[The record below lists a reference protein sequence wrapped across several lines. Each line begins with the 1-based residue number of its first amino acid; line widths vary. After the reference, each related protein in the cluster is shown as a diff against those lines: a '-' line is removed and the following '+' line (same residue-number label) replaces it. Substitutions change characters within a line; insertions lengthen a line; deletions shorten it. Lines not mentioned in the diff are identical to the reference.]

1 MDDGDVWVFAGE
13 LEKPEIGSPVRQR
26 YPPTMLQTNSR
37 RRVALTA
44 AFVALA
50 MTGCG
55 AERPTADGELDCDPA
70 TVWAEEGSVPEGT
83 AGLAGASD
91 AVEAYLAPF
100 LENHGGEVI
109 MITLVQGSLVVEGSE
124 VVLGEASEL
133 PDGGFLVLAG
143 AGCEG
148 FDRSPG

>member
-1 MDDGDVWVFAGE
+1 MSHPLDRTCPITHR
-13 LEKPEIGSPVRQR
+13 L
-26 YPPTMLQTNSR
+26 LL
-37 RRVALTA
+37 VA
-44 AFVALA
+44 ALA
-50 MTGCG
+50 VAGCSG
-55 AERPTADGELDCDPA
+55 TNPPTADGELDCDPA

-100 LENHGGEVI
+100 LENHGGEII
-109 MITLVQGSLVVEGSE
+109 MVTPVQGSLIVEGSE

-143 AGCEG
+143 TGCEG
-148 FDRSPG
+148 FDRSTG